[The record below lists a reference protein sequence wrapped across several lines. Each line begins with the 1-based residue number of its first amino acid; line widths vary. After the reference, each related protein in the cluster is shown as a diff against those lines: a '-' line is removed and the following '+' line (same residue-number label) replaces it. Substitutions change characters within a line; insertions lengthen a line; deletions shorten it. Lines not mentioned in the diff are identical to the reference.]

1 MNQDANLNLLREGL
15 QSYIDAL
22 TAIRE
27 FNRAVYSISRKVL
40 DANVD
45 DLERNLRRK
54 LQRDSVALYVSPA
67 GASLDTWDGTWAWVA
82 AKVPAQD
89 LCTGYFGLSWRG
101 EGGEPPKPGATVDFE
116 FSGLD
121 RPHFNTFS
129 QHIKSLAGERILP
142 PYGRELKIWESI
154 DPANAASFS
163 DTLDAIT
170 KEWIALLGQIPAE
183 DYPTSPQD
191 H

>member
-1 MNQDANLNLLREGL
+1 MNQDTDLSLFQEGF

-22 TAIRE
+22 AAIKE
-27 FNRAVYSISRKVL
+27 FNRAAYSRSRKVL
-40 DANVD
+40 EANSD
-45 DLERNLRRK
+45 DLERNLRRR
-54 LQRDSVALYVSPA
+54 LERDSVTLYVSPA

-82 AKVPAQD
+82 AKVPARD
-89 LCTGYFGLSWRG
+89 LCTGYFGLCWRG
-101 EGGEPPKPGATVDFE
+101 EGGEPPKPGAFVDFD
-116 FSGLD
+116 FWGLEK
-121 RPHFNTFS
+121 PLFNTFL
-129 QHIKSLAGERILP
+129 QHLKSLAGERILP